1 MALPHCYLEA
11 NSSAEFD
18 LYILPSKDHFISTI
32 SFIQWGSTE
41 HRVCGRFEVSSK
53 NTVLLS
59 LKHLWRIKKKKN
71 LLVSCQTVH
80 TCNQTHVHSHIY
92 VHTEYIEPLPLG
104 ICHLLSWPKS
114 LFRLRTNLNKF
125 FGQLNTFKILLL
137 PLLDMTVV
145 KV

>member
-18 LYILPSKDHFISTI
+18 LYILSSKDHFISTI

-53 NTVLLS
+53 NTVSLS
-59 LKHLWRIKKKKN
+59 LKHLWRIKKKTDLCPVK
-71 LLVSCQTVH
+71 LYIHAIIHMYTH
-80 TCNQTHVHSHIY
+80 TYMCTQM
-92 VHTEYIEPLPLG
+92 YIEPLPLG
-104 ICHLLSWPKS
+104 ICRLLTWPKS
-114 LFRLRTNLNKF
+114 LFRLRTNLNEF
-125 FGQLNTFKILLL
+125 FGQLSTFKILLL
-137 PLLDMTVV
+137 PLLDMTAV